1 MEKSPAH
8 GAKSQDLLNMLLG
21 SSTLRAQICAKNQWS
36 CVDGHNPTVKAV
48 SLGTVHGFP
57 VNFIHIWFRLTYL
70 DRDSFRAIGALDR
83 TGDGRLHFF
92 EFLGAMIA
100 AGRIQPLS
108 TKSCLKL

>member
-21 SSTLRAQICAKNQWS
+21 SSTLRAQICSINGA
-36 CVDGHNPTVKAV
+36 VLMVTILPVKAV

-57 VNFIHIWFRLTYL
+57 VNFINIWFRLAYP